1 MTRTKEDDGE
11 TKNGKKKSWIP
22 SYVSTYT
29 YKHLYYTRGEG
40 GEQLYIYQDLHES
53 KGKSAVSHWRRCPP
67 YTTAIQRSSYI
78 SPKSRLLFCTTMRPT
93 LMMTTMTIP
102 HSFPLIQ

>member
-53 KGKSAVSHWRRCPP
+53 KGKVP
-67 YTTAIQRSSYI
+67 
-78 SPKSRLLFCTTMRPT
+78 SPIGVVALLTQQPFKG
-93 LMMTTMTIP
+93 P
-102 HSFPLIQ
+102 HIFHQNHDFYFVPLCDLL